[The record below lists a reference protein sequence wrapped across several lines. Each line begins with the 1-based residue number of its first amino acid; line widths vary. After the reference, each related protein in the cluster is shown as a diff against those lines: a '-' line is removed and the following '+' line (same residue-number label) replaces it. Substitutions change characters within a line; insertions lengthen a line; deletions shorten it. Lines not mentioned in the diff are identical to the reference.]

1 MVFELH
7 SLNHMPKSDIPE
19 QGEVRLFYNENNFN
33 SYRGLV
39 EVWLAGGWG
48 RVNEDAWTIED
59 GEVVCRQLGFG
70 GKNDVC
76 DYSLK
81 DLCVCQN
88 LGRCIDSFL
97 GWHGHP
103 QTAKK
108 MNSKVLARY

>member
-1 MVFELH
+1 
-7 SLNHMPKSDIPE
+7 MPKSDIPE
-19 QGEVRLFYNENNFN
+19 QGEVRLFYDEYSFN

-81 DLCVCQN
+81 ELCVCVRV
-88 LGRCIDSFL
+88 LVDVL

-103 QTAKK
+103 QTAK
-108 MNSKVLARY
+108 N